1 MGAAGALLLA
11 PGIAGSKPGGKPPLP
26 DPDGVPVLL
35 VPPAAGAVPMVAGGL
50 PVEVPAAAAPG
61 AKVVPGC
68 RPLPPLRPAA
78 GAVELAERDGAA
90 PVALPVWASV
100 GKLQD
105 NAVVIN
111 RAAGTV
117 RRLRWVM
124 RDKLS
129 VWWNTGPSLAANR
142 VTWRAEML
150 AM

>member
-1 MGAAGALLLA
+1 M
-11 PGIAGSKPGGKPPLP
+11 
-26 DPDGVPVLL
+26 
-35 VPPAAGAVPMVAGGL
+35 
-50 PVEVPAAAAPG
+50 
-61 AKVVPGC
+61 
-68 RPLPPLRPAA
+68 PPLRPAA

-90 PVALPVWASV
+90 PVALTVWASV

-117 RRLRWVM
+117 RRVRWVM
-124 RDKLS
+124 RDNLS